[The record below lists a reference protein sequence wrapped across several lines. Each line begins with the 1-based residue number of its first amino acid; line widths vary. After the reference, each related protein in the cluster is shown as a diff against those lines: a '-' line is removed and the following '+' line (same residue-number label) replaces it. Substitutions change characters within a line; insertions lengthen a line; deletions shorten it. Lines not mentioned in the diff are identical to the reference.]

1 MGCGSDT
8 RQWGVAILTVA
19 LAVLALALV
28 GPAAAEPVQAD
39 SDNETITVTQNGTTW
54 AVEPI
59 SGNRTVDEF
68 YDYRN
73 WQANTPVPLR
83 SDSTHVFFYD
93 GPRGLSLVTIVDK
106 PYDWSESAA
115 TLVVSGLSVR
125 RGDFVVQ
132 DDNVFNNPD
141 RAVVRDAETVQ
152 FDWESNGKRTDGGAF
167 RGGLAGRNLTV
178 VPRFN
183 ERAYFDRG
191 GIDSF
196 ELLGGNAT
204 SPRRVGLN
212 LTDPVDIDVPREFAA
227 GDENESDPA
236 VDLAGVRRRPTD
248 TDGDGFLEDVDGDG
262 QFDRGDV
269 MAYYEHRDSV
279 TVRGNPQWFDFDGDG
294 VGGSV
299 SDALALYEELNSP

>member
-8 RQWGVAILTVA
+8 RQWGIAVLTVA

-28 GPAAAEPVQAD
+28 GPAAADPTGAAD
-39 SDNETITVTQNGTTW
+39 DGTITVTQNGTTW
-54 AVEPI
+54 EVDPI
-59 SGNRTVDEF
+59 STNRTVVEF

-83 SDSTHVFFYD
+83 SDSMQVFFYE
-93 GPRGLSLVTIVDK
+93 GPRGLSLVTVVDK
-106 PYDWSESAA
+106 PFDNSESAA
-115 TLVVSGLSVR
+115 TLVVSGLSVQ

-141 RAVVRDAETVQ
+141 RAVVREDGAVQ

-167 RGGLAGRNLTV
+167 RGGLAGQNLTI
-178 VPRFN
+178 VPRLN

-191 GIDSF
+191 GIDHF
-196 ELLGGNAT
+196 EVLGGNAT
-204 SPRRVGLN
+204 SPRRIGLD
-212 LTDPVDIDVPREFAA
+212 LTDPIEVSVPRKYTGA
-227 GDENESDPA
+227 DRNESDPA
-236 VDLAGVRRRPTD
+236 VDLGGVRKAPTD
-248 TDGDGFLEDVDGDG
+248 VDGDGRLEDVDGDG
-262 QFDRGDV
+262 QFDRTDV

-294 VGGSV
+294 AAGSV
-299 SDALALYEELNSP
+299 SDALALFEELEN